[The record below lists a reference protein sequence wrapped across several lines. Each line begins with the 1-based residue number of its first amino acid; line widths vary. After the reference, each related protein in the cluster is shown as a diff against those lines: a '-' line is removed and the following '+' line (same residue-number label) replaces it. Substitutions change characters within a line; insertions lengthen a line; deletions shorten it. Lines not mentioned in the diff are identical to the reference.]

1 MSDAASQPDPHPD
14 STNDLANDVRRWL
27 IESRVATFATLSVDP
42 RCAGHPFCS
51 IVPYAL
57 DARGR
62 PIVQIASIAA
72 HTKNVKA
79 DPRTS
84 LFVHEGTTKPQADPQ
99 AGWRVTLVGRM
110 SPVSADEQEEAL
122 ARLVEVVP
130 RALEY
135 EATHDFSL
143 WRLDIEHVRCI
154 AGFGKIAWV
163 DAASV
168 MRDPLGGGLAEAAP
182 GAVAHM
188 NADHAES
195 MREMCKGLAGFT
207 PARAEAVAIDRTGML
222 VRCREPDRLV
232 HFSFGKEID
241 AAGLRGAVVDIV
253 RRARTTPRS

>member
-1 MSDAASQPDPHPD
+1 MSDAAA
-14 STNDLANDVRRWL
+14 LALALDVRRWL
-27 IESRVATFATLSVDP
+27 LESRVATFATLSVDA

-62 PIVQIASIAA
+62 PLVQIASIAA
-72 HTKNVKA
+72 HTKNVQA
-79 DPRTS
+79 DPRAS
-84 LFVHEGTTKPQADPQ
+84 LFVHEGSSNAQVDPQ
-99 AGWRVTLVGRM
+99 AGWRITLVGRM
-110 SPVSADEQEEAL
+110 ARVPEAENAEAL
-122 ARLVEVVP
+122 ARLVEHVP

-154 AGFGKIAWV
+154 AGFGRIAWV

-168 MRDPLGGGLAEAAP
+168 MRDPLGAGLAEAAP

-188 NADHAES
+188 NADHADS

-207 PARAEAVAIDRTGML
+207 PTRAEAVAIDRTGML
-222 VRCREPDRLV
+222 VRCHEPDRLV

-253 RRARTTPRS
+253 RRARAVTA

>member
-1 MSDAASQPDPHPD
+1 MPD
-14 STNDLANDVRRWL
+14 DLAPDVRRWL
-27 IESRVATFATLSVDP
+27 IESRVATFATLSVDA
-42 RCAGHPFCS
+42 RCAGSPFCS

-72 HTKNVKA
+72 HTQNVKA
-79 DPRTS
+79 DPRAS
-84 LFVHEGTTKPQADPQ
+84 LFVHEGAADPQ

-110 SPVSADEQEEAL
+110 KPVPAAENEEAL
-122 ARLVEVVP
+122 ARLVERVP
-130 RALEY
+130 KALEY

-154 AGFGKIAWV
+154 AGFGRIAWV
-163 DAASV
+163 DAATV
-168 MRDPLGGGLAEAAP
+168 VRDPLGAGLSEAAP

-195 MREMCKGLAGFT
+195 MREMCTGLAGFT

-222 VRCREPDRLV
+222 VRCKEPDRLV
-232 HFSFGKEID
+232 HFSFGREID
-241 AAGLRGAVVDIV
+241 AAALRTAVVDIV
-253 RRARTTPRS
+253 KRARK